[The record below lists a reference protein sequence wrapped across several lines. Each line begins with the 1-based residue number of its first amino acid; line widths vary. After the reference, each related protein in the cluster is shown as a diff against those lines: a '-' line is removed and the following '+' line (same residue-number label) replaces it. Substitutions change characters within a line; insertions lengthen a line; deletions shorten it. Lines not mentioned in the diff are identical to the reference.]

1 MHLSKKISLFIFH
14 CFFAC
19 VPISVFAFNTVEVST
34 VGSGHVSGAGN
45 FPNNTTVTL
54 TAFADTG
61 FEFIGWSGDLA
72 GKENPYSFEVK
83 SPLSAFAHFQEKKKR
98 IVYIDGKPA
107 VADSFVAQ
115 LNEEGKNSLR
125 RRVNRVG
132 NTTVYRRMKSYNDFV
147 RIERDSVRRRSKI
160 ETGNNLTAEKL
171 DRLSNQKS
179 YLKSIGLAMEIKE
192 MLSTNKYEFVEPN
205 WIVRNFSTDWF
216 GMGFQWGLR
225 NIAFGNFPYFG
236 GTIGIDVQAEKAWEI
251 VGQREGPIVAVVDTG
266 VQYLHPD
273 LKDRMWIN
281 TGETGTDLNGLDK
294 STNNMDDDQNGYI
307 DDVHGINTVKVF
319 DEVDQV
325 LRNKFKE
332 GDPTERGM
340 NSHGTHVAGIVAANG
355 SGRGLAYNSKIM
367 ALGCFDSDGKGELSD
382 ILECI
387 DYAISNGAKIINASY
402 GGYANNSAQ
411 RTSEVEIIQ
420 KAADRG
426 IVFVA
431 AAGNEG
437 LSNDFTHSSQNHLGE
452 LVTGRVYP
460 ASHDIENI
468 ISVASI
474 DSRGLLVENSNF
486 GSATVDLAAPGYSIW
501 STQKDNGYTAMS
513 GTSMAAPF
521 VSAAAALLLTMEPD
535 LTPAEVR
542 QRIISNVT
550 PLESLKGKT
559 VSGGMLNA
567 HHVLAP
573 PPAVPMVLDV
583 TYSPQVPE
591 TGESMDLEV
600 LVTGPDPILGA
611 TVTATM
617 GKREQYSLFDN
628 GGGVDQVAGD
638 GIYSIQAYAPEF
650 ASFDLNI
657 SVTAPD
663 RDPVEKV
670 FTISTITRPENDDF
684 LDALPLDPSLISTT
698 GSNIDA
704 TVEEGEPFFESAI
717 SQTVWYSWQPTQAGD
732 ARLSTFGSS
741 FDTTLAIYQ
750 GTELGTLQLIVTN
763 DDASDEQ
770 LGSEVVF
777 SAEKDALYYL
787 QIGGKLGVSGE
798 IVINHP
804 EPEEPEPEILPPV
817 ILTEFIKATRVAGEE
832 YSIEA
837 EVAGTEPFTFRWF
850 KDGRVL
856 PQSKQQNLYL
866 VDLEVSDSGRYSLQV
881 SNDADVANAR
891 MLDLVVEPKLEI
903 GLQASILPRL
913 PERLKTFSIEVRAQT
928 DIGSL
933 LGATLEAS
941 IDESTPISLLDDGT
955 GPDQVAGDGVYS
967 ASATAPDAPS
977 FVLSISASASGTEP
991 ARIVRTFET
1000 IQRPPNDAF
1009 AGAILLDNKK
1019 HITQTDN
1026 SLATTEQSEPLF
1038 VDDLTNTLWYRWEP
1052 ETEGTARISTKGS
1065 LPDTTLAIFTGT
1077 SIDALSQV
1085 ASNDNFRVQARHAE
1099 VVFKAISGTS
1109 YLIQVGSKSG
1119 NGGKLRLHHPA
1130 PKKDEPKLI
1139 PPRIVTRPSEL
1150 SKTEGEHLSISVDA
1164 TGSAP
1169 LSYQWYV
1176 NNRIIP
1182 EARRS
1187 SYMIK
1192 QLSIKDSGI
1201 YSVRVSNKAGR
1212 TNAPLYN
1219 VTVRPSRESAPNDMV
1234 ENAQPIA
1241 GSRARFSTITRNATG
1256 QRGEPNHAGVST
1268 PLHSVWWK
1276 WKAQKSGQVKLSTAG
1291 SSFDTTLSAYRLLQD
1306 SEADNRRADDPGQ
1319 QIASFT
1325 APTSE
1330 NDLSV
1335 TLSGHGF
1342 AIGQVVE
1349 ISGVVGHSKE
1359 SAKFLISTVDGDT
1372 FSLSGTANMD
1382 GLSLTP
1388 ESRAKIIK

>member
-1 MHLSKKISLFIFH
+1 MK
-14 CFFAC
+14 
-19 VPISVFAFNTVEVST
+19 T
-34 VGSGHVSGAGN
+34 
-45 FPNNTTVTL
+45 
-54 TAFADTG
+54 
-61 FEFIGWSGDLA
+61 
-72 GKENPYSFEVK
+72 Y
-83 SPLSAFAHFQEKKKR
+83 
-98 IVYIDGKPA
+98 
-107 VADSFVAQ
+107 
-115 LNEEGKNSLR
+115 NE
-125 RRVNRVG
+125 
-132 NTTVYRRMKSYNDFV
+132 FV
-147 RIERDSVRRRSKI
+147 RIERDSVRRRSK
-160 ETGNNLTAEKL
+160 TDAGNNFTAEDL
-171 DRLSNQKS
+171 DIISQKNS
-179 YLKSIGLAMEIKE
+179 SLKSISLAMEIKE

-216 GMGFQWGLR
+216 EMGFQWGLR
-225 NIAFGNFPYFG
+225 NIAVGTFPFFG

-251 VGQREGPIVAVVDTG
+251 VGQNEGPIVAVVDTG

-273 LKDRMWIN
+273 LKDSMWIN
-281 TGETGTDLNGLDK
+281 TGETGTDQNGLDK
-294 STNNMDDDQNGYI
+294 SSNNIDDDQNGYI

-332 GDPTERGM
+332 GDPTER
-340 NSHGTHVAGIVAANG
+340 NEDSHGTHVAGIVAANG

-367 ALGCFDSDGKGELSD
+367 ALGCFDYDGTGELSD

-402 GGYANNSAQ
+402 GSYANNSAQ
-411 RTSEVEIIQ
+411 RTAEVEIIQ

-437 LSNDFTHSSQNHLGE
+437 LSNDFTHSFQNDQGE
-452 LVTGRVYP
+452 LITGRVYP

-501 STQKDNGYTAMS
+501 STQKDYGYTAMS
-513 GTSMAAPF
+513 GTSMATPF

-550 PLESLKGKT
+550 PLESLNGKT

-583 TYSPQVPE
+583 TYSPQIPE
-591 TGESMDLEV
+591 TGKPMDLV
-600 LVTGPDPILGA
+600 VQVTGPDPILGA

-617 GKREQYSLFDN
+617 GKLEQYSLFDN
-628 GGGVDQVAGD
+628 GGGIDKLAGD
-638 GIYSIQAYAPEF
+638 GIYSIQAYAPEL

-670 FTISTITRPENDDF
+670 FTISTITVP
-684 LDALPLDPSLISTT
+684 
-698 GSNIDA
+698 GM
-704 TVEEGEPFFESAI
+704 
-717 SQTVWYSWQPTQAGD
+717 
-732 ARLSTFGSS
+732 
-741 FDTTLAIYQ
+741 TTLSMPYHWTHPLPAPPGQISMPPRRRVSPSSNPPFPRLFGTPGNPHRRVMPGFQLLAVLLTPPLQFIREQSLALFNSLLPTTMPAMNNSGPKWSSPRKKMHSIIYR
-750 GTELGTLQLIVTN
+750 LVAN
-763 DDASDEQ
+763 W
-770 LGSEVVF
+770 V
-777 SAEKDALYYL
+777 
-787 QIGGKLGVSGE
+787 GVGE

-804 EPEEPEPEILPPV
+804 QPEEPEPEILPPV
-817 ILTEFIKATRVAGEE
+817 ILTEFVRATRVAGEE

-837 EVAGTEPFTFRWF
+837 EVAGSEPFSFRWF

-866 VDLEVSDSGRYSLQV
+866 TDLEVSNSGRYSLQV
-881 SNDADVANAR
+881 SNEADVTNAR

-903 GLQASILPRL
+903 RLQASILPRL

-928 DIGSL
+928 DIGAL

-941 IDESTPISLLDDGT
+941 IDESTPLSLLDDGT
-955 GPDQVAGDGVYS
+955 SPDQVAGDGVYS

-977 FVLSISASASGTEP
+977 FVLSVSASASGTEP

-1000 IQRPPNDAF
+1000 IQRPPNDSF
-1009 AGAILLDNKK
+1009 TGAILLDNKK

-1026 SLATTEQSEPLF
+1026 SLATTEQNEPLF
-1038 VDDLTNTLWYRWEP
+1038 VDELTNTLWYRWEP
-1052 ETEGTARISTKGS
+1052 DTEGTARISTKGS
-1065 LPDTTLAIFTGT
+1065 SPDTTLAIFTGT

-1085 ASNDNFRVQARHAE
+1085 ASNDNFQPQARHAE

-1119 NGGKLRLHHPA
+1119 NGGKIRLHHPA

-1150 SKTEGEHLSISVDA
+1150 SKTEGEHLSISVHA

-1176 NNRIIP
+1176 NNRVIP
-1182 EARRS
+1182 GARRS

-1192 QLSIKDSGI
+1192 QLSIRDSGI

-1219 VTVRPSRESAPNDMV
+1219 VTVRPSRETAPNDMV

-1241 GSRARFSTITRNATG
+1241 GSRAKFSTITRNATG
-1256 QRGEPNHAGVST
+1256 QLREPNHAGVST
-1268 PLHSVWWK
+1268 PLHSVWWT
-1276 WKAQKSGQVKLSTAG
+1276 WKASKNGQVKLSTAG
-1291 SSFDTTLSAYRLLQD
+1291 SSFDTTLSAYRLLDD
-1306 SEADNRRADDPGQ
+1306 SETDNRRADDPGR
-1319 QIASFT
+1319 QISSFT
-1325 APTSE
+1325 APTRG

-1335 TLSGHGF
+1335 TLPGHGF

-1349 ISGVVGHSKE
+1349 INGVVGHSSE
-1359 SAKFLISTVDGDT
+1359 SAKFLISSVKGDT
-1372 FSLSGTANMD
+1372 FFLSGTANMD